1 MKHATLNKTA
11 TKIDRQKQA
20 ELALQMIE
28 TARRRDQSLIR
39 LTYDFHLSFEVLAGR
54 VFSEEVMKMHL
65 EKPEFTKGQEDWG
78 LASTGPLDNET
89 LKAIALFDLNR
100 MIDSLYRRSCDQ
112 FKPWVALAFRQVELM
127 NGDYRD
133 NGHFEGCECL
143 AFRFLESADVPIQLH
158 RASLEME
165 QRLAVSP

>member
-39 LTYDFHLSFEVLAGR
+39 LTYDFHLNFEVLAGE
-54 VFSEEVMKMHL
+54 VFAMETMK
-65 EKPEFTKGQEDWG
+65 
-78 LASTGPLDNET
+78 LAFENPMLLKSQQGWDIPPVGKLDDET
-89 LKAIALFDLNR
+89 IKAVALADLSR
-100 MIDSLYRRSCDQ
+100 LVDSLYVRSCAE
-112 FKPWVALAFRQVELM
+112 FRPWVALAFKSVELM
-127 NGDYRD
+127 KDDYRD
-133 NGHFEGCECL
+133 DGHFEGCECL

-165 QRLAVSP
+165 QRLGVSP